1 MIVIFGAVND
11 PEQLIA
17 RRRMLT
23 AAVLPAL
30 AVLLL
35 WSIFLVEHAYDLHLP
50 RFGLLPRNLFGAIG
64 IFTSPLI
71 HGDLG
76 HVFNNSIALFVLGWC
91 LMYFYP
97 KAAGRVVLGTWF
109 IGGIMVWLT
118 ARPDH
123 HIGASGIVYGLA
135 AFLFFSGVIRRQR
148 TLMAVSLLVIFL
160 YGSLIWGVL
169 PILPHISWESH
180 LWGGVVGTALAWWL
194 RGIAPAHMP
203 KPIVFEEDE
212 PTPGVMTDA
221 DPGDESEPRPL
232 RPPPPAGNWPYDAS
246 TDITIH

>member
-11 PEQLIA
+11 LEQLIA

-35 WSIFLVEHAYDLHLP
+35 WCIFLVERAYDLHLP
-50 RFGLLPRNLFGAIG
+50 RFGLLPRDLFGAVG
-64 IFTSPLI
+64 ILTSPLI

-76 HVFNNSIALFVLGWC
+76 HVFNNSVALFVLGWC

-180 LWGGVVGTALAWWL
+180 LWGGITGALLAWWL
-194 RGIAPAHMP
+194 RGTAPAHMP
-203 KPIVFEEDE
+203 APIVFDEDE
-212 PTPGVMTDA
+212 AAPGVVSDS
-221 DPGDESEPRPL
+221 DPGDESEPAPS
-232 RPPPPAGNWPYDAS
+232 RPPAPPGSWPYDAS
-246 TDITIH
+246 TDITMH